1 MRKIALVFILSILV
15 SSLFLIVPVIAQ
27 ETKPCDQCG
36 MTVDAT
42 GQNRFKIV
50 DGNGTSHVACC
61 PICAFK
67 MIKTYGQLNITSF
80 CDYNGP
86 SYPIT
91 IVAKNYGSSL
101 TLVPQTAQV
110 ILGGGC
116 AKNRLVYNSV
126 AGDALLAAPN
136 YGTSKWLSSL
146 TNATVAANATRM
158 GVAQSVLLQGGGVT
172 VPCDQ
177 CGMNVD
183 TMGQARFKVFDANGN
198 LHPACCPVCA
208 LKMLKTYGQLNIT
221 SSCDYYGPSVPITIT
236 SKNFGADTT
245 VNPSTAI
252 VIVGGSCTKNRLV
265 SSSAAADLLLASPN
279 NGTSSWLSPLSNATV
294 ASNATRLSVPQ
305 AALQYGEGPAPN
317 PTPSPSPS
325 PSPSP
330 TLTPTM
336 TPSGATTQP
345 TATVAPTQQ
354 PIATPT
360 ATPPTTENYCEA
372 CGMVVT
378 ADDEFHFK
386 ITDGQ
391 GQTRKVEC
399 TMCALNLIKS
409 AETLNIET
417 FCDWYGPNYKITI
430 DSTGYGAQVTVNP
443 DTAMYLYTGD
453 CENNRIAYNQTAAD
467 NLKTGYSQYT
477 SLLQQH
483 EWSTTPDVIPV
494 TQALELYVKKATLD
508 TALPIAEIVIV
519 SAAVAIALIGV
530 GAYWKSKKR

>member
-1 MRKIALVFILSILV
+1 MKKIAVVFIVSILV
-15 SSLFLIVPVIAQ
+15 YNLFLIVPAVAQ

-116 AKNRLVYNSV
+116 AKNRLVYNSA
-126 AGDALLAAPN
+126 AGDTLLAAPN
-136 YGTSKWLSSL
+136 NGTSKWLSPM

-158 GVAQSVLLQGGGVT
+158 GVAQSILLHGGGVT
-172 VPCDQ
+172 IPCDQ

-183 TMGQARFKVFDANGN
+183 TIGQARFKVFDANGN

-208 LKMLKTYGQLNIT
+208 LRMLKTYGQLNIT
-221 SSCDYYGPSVPITIT
+221 SFCDYYGPSVPITIT
-236 SKNFGADTT
+236 SKNYAADTT
-245 VNPSTAI
+245 VNPSTAL
-252 VIVGGSCTKNRLV
+252 VIIGGSCSKNRLV
-265 SSSAAADLLLASPN
+265 SSSTAADLLLASPN

-305 AALQYGEGPAPN
+305 AALQYGEGPAAT
-317 PTPSPSPS
+317 PTPSPSP
-325 PSPSP
+325 
-330 TLTPTM
+330 TPTV

-345 TATVAPTQQ
+345 TATVTPTQK
-354 PIATPT
+354 PAATPT
-360 ATPPTTENYCEA
+360 ATPDATEIFCET

-378 ADDEFHFK
+378 ADDQFHFK
-386 ITDGQ
+386 IIDGQ
-391 GQTRKVEC
+391 NQTRKVEC
-399 TMCALNLIKS
+399 IMCALNLIKF
-409 AETLNIET
+409 AETLHIET

-430 DSTGYGAQVTVNP
+430 DSTGYGAQITVNP
-443 DTAMYLYTGD
+443 DTAMYLYNGD

-483 EWSTTPDVIPV
+483 DWLTNPEVIPI
-494 TQALELYVKKATLD
+494 TQALDLYVKKATLK
-508 TALPIAEIVIV
+508 TAFPTTEIVV
-519 SAAVAIALIGV
+519 ASVAVVIALIGV
-530 GAYWKSKKR
+530 AVYLKSKKSSSKSYLY

>member
-1 MRKIALVFILSILV
+1 MKKIAMVFVLSILV
-15 SSLFLIVPVIAQ
+15 SSLFLIIPVIAQ

-36 MTVDAT
+36 MAVDAT

-116 AKNRLVYNSV
+116 AKNRLVYNSA

-136 YGTSKWLSSL
+136 YGTSKWLSPM

-158 GVAQSVLLQGGGVT
+158 GVAQSVLLQGGGIT
-172 VPCDQ
+172 LPCDQ

-183 TMGQARFKVFDANGN
+183 TMGQARFKVFDANGI

-221 SSCDYYGPSVPITIT
+221 SFCDYYGTSVPITIT
-236 SKNFGADTT
+236 SKNYGVDTT
-245 VNPSTAI
+245 VTPSTAL
-252 VIVGGSCTKNRLV
+252 VIVGGSCSKNRIV

-279 NGTSSWLSPLSNATV
+279 NGTSRWLSPLSNATV

-305 AALQYGEGPAPN
+305 AALQYGEGPPPT

-325 PSPSP
+325 PTVS
-330 TLTPTM
+330 
-336 TPSGATTQP
+336 PSGATTHP

-354 PIATPT
+354 PT
-360 ATPPTTENYCEA
+360 APPTSTPAATEIFCET

-378 ADDEFHFK
+378 ADDEFHFN

-391 GQTRKVEC
+391 NQSRKVEC
-399 TMCALNLIKS
+399 IMCALNLIKF
-409 AETLNIET
+409 AETLHIET

-443 DTAMYLYTGD
+443 DTAMYLYNGD
-453 CENNRIAYNQTAAD
+453 CENNRIAYNQTAAE
-467 NLKTGYSQYT
+467 NLKTGYSLYT

-483 EWSTTPDVIPV
+483 DWSTTPDVIPI
-494 TQALELYVKKATLD
+494 TQALELYVKKSTLD
-508 TALPIAEIVIV
+508 TAFPTTEIVIV
-519 SAAVAIALIGV
+519 SVAAAIVMVGF

>member
-1 MRKIALVFILSILV
+1 MKKIVVVFILSILM
-15 SSLFLIVPVIAQ
+15 SSLFFIVPAIGQ

-86 SYPIT
+86 SSPIT

-116 AKNRLVYNSV
+116 AKNRLVYNST

-136 YGTSKWLSSL
+136 YGTSKWLSPM
-146 TNATVAANATRM
+146 TNATVAANATRL
-158 GVAQSVLLQGGGVT
+158 GVAQSVLQQGGGII

-177 CGMNVD
+177 CGMDIDVV
-183 TMGQARFKVFDANGN
+183 GQTRFKVFDANGN

-221 SSCDYYGPSVPITIT
+221 SFCDYSGPSVPIIIT
-236 SKNFGADTT
+236 SKNYGADTT
-245 VNPSTAI
+245 VTPSTAL

-265 SSSAAADLLLASPN
+265 STSTAADLLLAPPK

-294 ASNATRLSVPQ
+294 ASNATRLTVPQ
-305 AALQYGEGPAPN
+305 AALQFGEGPIATPT
-317 PTPSPSPS
+317 PTPTTTPSP
-325 PSPSP
+325 
-330 TLTPTM
+330 TA

-345 TATVAPTQQ
+345 TGTVAPTQQ
-354 PIATPT
+354 PVVTPT
-360 ATPPTTENYCEA
+360 ATPVTTEIYCET

-378 ADDEFHFK
+378 ADDEMHFK
-386 ITDGQ
+386 ITDGLN
-391 GQTRKVEC
+391 QTRKVEC
-399 TMCALNLIKS
+399 IMCALNLIKF
-409 AETLNIET
+409 AETLHIET
-417 FCDWYGPNYKITI
+417 FCDWYGPDYKITI
-430 DSTGYGAQVTVNP
+430 DSTGFGAQVTVNP

-453 CENNRIAYNQTAAD
+453 CENNRIAYNQIAAD

-483 EWSTTPDVIPV
+483 EWSTTPDVIPI
-494 TQALELYVKKATLD
+494 TQALTLYLKKDTLD
-508 TALPIAEIVIV
+508 AAFPTVPIAIA
-519 SAAVAIALIGV
+519 SAAVAITLIGI
-530 GAYWKSKKR
+530 GAYWKTRKTSSKT

>member
-1 MRKIALVFILSILV
+1 MKKIVVVFVLSILM
-15 SSLFLIVPVIAQ
+15 SSLFFFVPTIAQ

-50 DGNGTSHVACC
+50 DGSGNSHIACC

-91 IVAKNYGSSL
+91 IVATNYGSSL
-101 TLVPQTAQV
+101 TLIPQTAQV

-116 AKNRLVYNSV
+116 AKNRLVSNSA

-136 YGTSKWLSSL
+136 FGTSKWLSPL
-146 TNATVAANATRM
+146 TNATVAANATRI
-158 GVAQSVLLQGGGVT
+158 GVAESVLQQGGGVI

-183 TMGQARFKVFDANGN
+183 MVGQARFKVFDANGN

-221 SSCDYYGPSVPITIT
+221 SFCDYYGPSVPITIT

-245 VNPSTAI
+245 VTPLTAL

-265 SSSAAADLLLASPN
+265 SSTAAADLLLASPN
-279 NGTSSWLSPLSNATV
+279 NGTSSWLSPLTNATV
-294 ASNATRLSVPQ
+294 ASNSTRLSVPQ
-305 AALQYGEGPAPN
+305 AALQFGEGPTNTPT
-317 PTPSPSPS
+317 PTPSPIP
-325 PSPSP
+325 
-330 TLTPTM
+330 TPTM
-336 TPSGATTQP
+336 TPSGATTTP
-345 TATVAPTQQ
+345 TVTVAPTQQ
-354 PIATPT
+354 PTITATPT
-360 ATPPTTENYCEA
+360 PAATEIFCET

-378 ADDEFHFK
+378 ADDELHFK

-391 GQTRKVEC
+391 NQTRKVEC
-399 TMCALNLIKS
+399 IMCALNLIKF
-409 AETLNIET
+409 AETLHIET

-443 DTAMYLYTGD
+443 DTAMYLYVGD

-483 EWSTTPDVIPV
+483 DWSTIPDIIPI
-494 TQALELYVKKATLD
+494 TRALDLYVKNDTLD
-508 TALPIAEIVIV
+508 TTFPTAEIVVASI
-519 SAAVAIALIGV
+519 AVAIALVGV
-530 GAYWKSKKR
+530 GVYLKSKKQSSNS